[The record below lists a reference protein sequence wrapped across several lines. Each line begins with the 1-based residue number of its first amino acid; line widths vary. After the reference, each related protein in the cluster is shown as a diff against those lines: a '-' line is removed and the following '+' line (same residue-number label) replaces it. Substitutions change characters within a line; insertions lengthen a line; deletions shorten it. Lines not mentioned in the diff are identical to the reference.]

1 MMRSAF
7 LARLRDDVRG
17 SPIAEFAV
25 VAPTMM
31 LLIMASMDLA
41 YSSYVTSVL
50 EGEIQKASRDSGME
64 GSTDRLDAIEAKAE
78 NQVRI
83 IVKNATFS
91 PLRKSYTSYLTAK
104 PERFTDTNG
113 NGQRDAGECFDDVN
127 ANDQWD
133 SDPGNT
139 GQGGANDVAAYTMKM
154 SFPRLFPLA
163 GMIGLPSTETI
174 TVKTYLRNQP
184 YNAQNIPTVKNI
196 CT

>member
-1 MMRSAF
+1 MTRASF
-7 LARLRDDVRG
+7 FARLRDDARG

-64 GSTDRLDAIEAKAE
+64 GSANKLAAIETKAE

-83 IVKNATFS
+83 IVKNATFT
-91 PLRKSYTSYLTAK
+91 PLRKSYTSYLTDK
-104 PERFTDTNG
+104 PERFTDTNN
-113 NGQRDAGECFDDVN
+113 NGKRDAGECFDDVN
-127 ANDQWD
+127 GNSQWD
-133 SDPGNT
+133 ADPGND

-154 SFPRLFPLA
+154 TFPRLFPLA
-163 GMIGLPSTETI
+163 GMIGLSPTETI
-174 TVKTYLRNQP
+174 TVKTFLRNQP
-184 YNAQNIPTVKNI
+184 YNAQNVPTVKTL